1 MVLNRKT
8 VDSTVANMNID
19 SKGWCTD
26 AMRLDS
32 PNQNDRPENQAID
45 LLVIH
50 NISLPPGEF
59 GGHYITDLFLNR
71 LDCDRHP
78 FFDQLRS
85 LNVSSHF
92 LIRRNG
98 TLIQF
103 VSADKRA
110 WHAGVSAYRGR
121 QGCND
126 FSIGIEMEG
135 TDYVPFMPQQY
146 DTLVLLTAALCRR
159 YPLETVTGHQYIAP
173 VRKTDPGPF
182 FDWNCFREKLE
193 KKEVCSFRN
202 VPLEFWTG

>member
-1 MVLNRKT
+1 
-8 VDSTVANMNID
+8 MNID
-19 SKGWCTD
+19 SNGWCTD
-26 AMRLDS
+26 AMYLDS

-59 GGHYITDLFLNR
+59 GGHYIPDLFLNR

-78 FFDQLRS
+78 FFEQLRS
-85 LNVSSHF
+85 LKVSSHF

-110 WHAGVSAYRGR
+110 WHAGISAYRGR

-126 FSIGIEMEG
+126 FSIGIEIEG

-146 DTLVLLTAALCRR
+146 DTLVSLTTALCCR
-159 YPLETVTGHQYIAP
+159 YPLKAVTGHQHIAP
-173 VRKTDPGPF
+173 GRKTDPGPF
-182 FDWNCFREKLE
+182 FDWRFFREKLE
-193 KKEVCSFRN
+193 KENAYSSRN
-202 VPLEFWTG
+202 ESLEFWIG

>member
-1 MVLNRKT
+1 
-8 VDSTVANMNID
+8 MNID
-19 SKGWCTD
+19 SKGWCMA

-32 PNQNDRPENQAID
+32 PNQNDRPENQAVD

-78 FFDQLRS
+78 FFDQLRD
-85 LNVSSHF
+85 LKVSSHF

-98 TLIQF
+98 SLIQF

-110 WHAGVSAYRGR
+110 WHAGVSSYRGR

-126 FSIGIEMEG
+126 RNRRNGLCPVCAATVRYSGFADGR
-135 TDYVPFMPQQY
+135 FMPPLSSESRY
-146 DTLVLLTAALCRR
+146 RPSAYRSGKKDRSRSFFRLALFQ
-159 YPLETVTGHQYIAP
+159 GKA
-173 VRKTDPGPF
+173 
-182 FDWNCFREKLE
+182 
-193 KKEVCSFRN
+193 
-202 VPLEFWTG
+202 